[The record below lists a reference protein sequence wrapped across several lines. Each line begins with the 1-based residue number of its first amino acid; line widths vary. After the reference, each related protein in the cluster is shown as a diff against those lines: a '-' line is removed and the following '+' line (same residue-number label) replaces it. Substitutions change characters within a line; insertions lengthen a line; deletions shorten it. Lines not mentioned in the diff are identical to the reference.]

1 MGWKTYGYGLHMITK
16 REKLQYAYVFLT
28 DLVTLAVS
36 TAVTWFVTDRLDL
49 LLDYAHT
56 D

>member
-1 MGWKTYGYGLHMITK
+1 MGRKTYGYGLHMITK

-36 TAVTWFVTDRLDL
+36 TALTYTRDGAPIEYRGIR
-49 LLDYAHT
+49 
-56 D
+56 